1 MTSKE
6 IFDVLC
12 LKNEIV
18 FTKKISDYCHANVDI
33 RQTNTGW
40 LVRQLYESN
49 PHYNHQHFLFTDKLM
64 KYIKDNRA
72 AIQKAL
78 QGGY

>member
-18 FTKKISDYCHANVDI
+18 YTKKISDYCHAKVTI
-33 RQTNTGW
+33 RQSAGDW
-40 LVRQLYESN
+40 SVKQE
-49 PHYNHQHFLFTDKLM
+49 
-64 KYIKDNRA
+64 
-72 AIQKAL
+72 
-78 QGGY
+78 

>member
-1 MTSKE
+1 MTSKQ

-18 FTKKISDYCHANVDI
+18 FTRKISDYCNAKVTI
-33 RQTNTGW
+33 RQSNPGW
-40 LVRQLYESN
+40 MVRQLCESN
-49 PHYNHQHFLFTDKLM
+49 TYYNHQHYHCSDIIM

-72 AIQKAL
+72 EIQRAL
-78 QGGY
+78 EGR

>member
-18 FTKKISDYCHANVDI
+18 YTKKISDYCHAKVTI
-33 RQTNTGW
+33 RQSAGDWSVKQVCETNS
-40 LVRQLYESN
+40 Y
-49 PHYNHQHFLFTDKLM
+49 YNHQHILATDKLM
-64 KYIKDNRA
+64 
-72 AIQKAL
+72 
-78 QGGY
+78 